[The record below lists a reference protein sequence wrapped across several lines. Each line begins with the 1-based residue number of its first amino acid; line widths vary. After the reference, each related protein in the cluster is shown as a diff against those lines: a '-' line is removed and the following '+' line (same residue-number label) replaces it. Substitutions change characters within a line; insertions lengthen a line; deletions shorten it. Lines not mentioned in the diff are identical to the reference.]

1 MKRALVDLLALA
13 PAYEQATRHRRAPGA
28 TQ

>member
-13 PAYEQATRHRRAPGA
+13 HACEQATRHRRAPGA